1 MFERDYIMRLIR
13 QFFAAVSLFLS
24 KKGKQNDMEVIHDLY
39 NTYVGPYD
47 FYHIST
53 LDDVMQS
60 FEKYPE
66 NERLDRMEMLAE
78 LYFQEADLKSEPI
91 REDLL
96 NKAYDLFSFI
106 DNQSRT
112 YSLQRKNRIQDIIK
126 QLEKL

>member
-13 QFFAAVSLFLS
+13 QFFAAISMFLS
-24 KKGKQNDMEVIHDLY
+24 KKGKQDDMEVIHDLY
-39 NTYVGPYD
+39 ETYVGPYD

-53 LDDVMQS
+53 LNEVMKS
-60 FEKYPE
+60 FEEYPE

-78 LYFQEADLKSEPI
+78 LYFQEADLKSEPM

-96 NKAYDLFSFI
+96 NRAYDLFSFI

-112 YSLQRKNRIQDIIK
+112 YSFQRKDRIQDIIK
-126 QLEKL
+126 QLNN